1 MDEVCPPISSYYITS
16 GDKTISVPNN
26 INDTYMYT
34 ISGIGKGTH
43 VTITVFAENTI
54 GNGTKHYEVICKL
67 SLATKHV
74 HVLLV
79 L

>member
-16 GDKTISVPNN
+16 GDKTISVPN
-26 INDTYMYT
+26 DTYMYI
-34 ISGIGKGTH
+34 ISGIGQGTN